1 MTGKTLIVATDGQAV
16 MRSHDDGKNWYRI
29 NIRQDLEYD
38 DRVRCLLVDPNN
50 PEALFAGAEKG
61 LFYSED
67 CGVHWRRIDC
77 VLNGFAVWKLAASE
91 SDPNVLYAG
100 TGAPSLAILFRS
112 RDGGKSWE
120 RTPLEMPEF
129 CEGVNRPRMLAL
141 AVDPD
146 DANDV
151 WAGVEEGGL
160 YRSRDGGDN
169 WDRIDTTWSEFGGN
183 SDLHDIVILKQDDGT
198 KVHLALTVIAL
209 YRSTDDGKTW
219 TRQPAK
225 ETWGLRYSRVLQRK
239 PGSNREI
246 AVGIGDG
253 TPGTTAAILRSGDAG
268 LTWEKADLSQPS
280 NSCIWAFGSN
290 PADPDFLLSASKFGY
305 LYRSTDGGKSW
316 QKEWRE
322 FNEITDLAWVPGVP
336 SDLGLPHVTT

>member
-1 MTGKTLIVATDGQAV
+1 MSRTLIVATDGQAV
-16 MRSHDDGKNWYRI
+16 MRTHDDGKSWYRI

-38 DRVRCLLVDPNN
+38 DRVRCLLVDPAN

-61 LFYSED
+61 LFYSAD
-67 CGVHWRRIDC
+67 RGVHWSRIDC
-77 VLNGFAVWKLAASE
+77 ALNGYAVWKLVASE
-91 SDPNVLYAG
+91 SDPKVIYAG
-100 TGAPSLAILFRS
+100 TGAPTRAIFFRS
-112 RDGGKSWE
+112 RDGGKTWE
-120 RTPLEMPEF
+120 RTSLEMPEL
-129 CEGVNRPRMLAL
+129 CAGVNRPRMLAL

-146 DANDV
+146 DCNDV

-160 YRSRDGGDN
+160 YRSRDGGDT

-183 SDLHDIVILKQDDGT
+183 SDLHDIVILKQDDGS

-219 TRQPAK
+219 TRMPAK
-225 ETWGLRYSRVLQRK
+225 ESFGLRYSRVLLRK
-239 PGSNREI
+239 PGSNTEL
-246 AVGIGDG
+246 ALGIGDG
-253 TPGTTAAILRSGDAG
+253 TPGTEAAILTSSDAG
-268 LTWEKADLSQPS
+268 QTWTHASLDTPS
-280 NSCIWAFGSN
+280 NSCVWAFGSN
-290 PADPDFLLSASKFGY
+290 PADPDFMLAASKFGY

-316 QKEWRE
+316 AKEWRE

>member
-1 MTGKTLIVATDGQAV
+1 
-16 MRSHDDGKNWYRI
+16 
-29 NIRQDLEYD
+29 
-38 DRVRCLLVDPNN
+38 
-50 PEALFAGAEKG
+50 
-61 LFYSED
+61 
-67 CGVHWRRIDC
+67 
-77 VLNGFAVWKLAASE
+77 
-91 SDPNVLYAG
+91 
-100 TGAPSLAILFRS
+100 
-112 RDGGKSWE
+112 
-120 RTPLEMPEF
+120 
-129 CEGVNRPRMLAL
+129 MLAL

-183 SDLHDIVILKQDDGT
+183 SDLHDIVILKQDDGS

>member
-1 MTGKTLIVATDGQAV
+1 MTKKTLIVATDGQAV
-16 MRSHDDGKNWYRI
+16 MRTHDDGKSWYRI
-29 NIRQDLEYD
+29 NIQQDLEYD

-77 VLNGFAVWKLAASE
+77 ALNGFAVWKLVASE
-91 SDPNVLYAG
+91 SEPNVIYAG
-100 TGAPSLAILFRS
+100 TGAPSLAIFFRS
-112 RDGGKSWE
+112 RDGGQSWE
-120 RTPLEMPEF
+120 PTPLEMPEF
-129 CEGVNRPRMLAL
+129 CAGVNRPRMLAL

-151 WAGVEEGGL
+151 WAGIEEGGL
-160 YRSRDGGDN
+160 HRSRDGGDS
-169 WDRIDTTWSEFGGN
+169 WERIDTSWSEFGGN
-183 SDLHDIVILKQDDGT
+183 SDLHDILILKQDDGS

-209 YRSTDDGKTW
+209 YRSTDDGLTW

-225 ETWGLRYSRVLQRK
+225 ETWGLRYSRLLQRK
-239 PGSNREI
+239 PGSGREI

-253 TPGTTAAILRSGDAG
+253 TPGTTAAILRSADAG
-268 LTWEKADLSQPS
+268 LTWEKTDLSQPS

-290 PADPDFLLSASKFGY
+290 PADPDFLLSVD
-305 LYRSTDGGKSW
+305 R
-316 QKEWRE
+316 
-322 FNEITDLAWVPGVP
+322 
-336 SDLGLPHVTT
+336 